1 MYGTWMQAAMVGAA
15 ALLAAGCEDTRPKA
29 ASPPA
34 KASAG
39 SDDSG
44 PTGLVGVEPS
54 TFQCDSIIATAA
66 LGELL
71 GGTATQGEAAMPP
84 PPGTPAQCVYQV
96 TRQDGSASVSSA
108 WSFDFDC
115 RQGMRARAMPLFEQ
129 YRRDSIALASV
140 TDEERAQANKVPV
153 MESQGGKPAP
163 KPAKPAPPTKP
174 AADPMAVDV
183 EVGERGLDHQGQGLM
198 FIDDDA
204 LCYVR
209 VGGPDAA
216 GRLALAKAI
225 SAALHPTNAPMSPRA
240 PDDLR

>member
-1 MYGTWMQAAMVGAA
+1 MHGTLMLTALALAAS
-15 ALLAAGCEDTRPKA
+15 LLATGCEDTRPKA
-29 ASPPA
+29 ASPPP
-34 KASAG
+34 KVGAG
-39 SDDSG
+39 SADDA

-54 TFQCDSIIATAA
+54 KFQCSSIIATTA

-96 TRQDGSASVSSA
+96 TRPDGSGTTSSA

-153 MESQGGKPAP
+153 MESQGGKPAA
-163 KPAKPAPPTKP
+163 KPAKPVKPDKP
-174 AADPMAVDV
+174 AVDPMAVDV
-183 EVGERGLDHQGQGLM
+183 DVGERGLDHQGQGLM

-225 SAALHPTNAPMSPRA
+225 AAALHPANAPMSPRA